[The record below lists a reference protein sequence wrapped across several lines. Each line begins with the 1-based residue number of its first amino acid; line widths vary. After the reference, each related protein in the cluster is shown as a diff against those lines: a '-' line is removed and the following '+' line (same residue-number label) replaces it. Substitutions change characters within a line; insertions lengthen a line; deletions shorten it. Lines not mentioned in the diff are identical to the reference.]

1 MADQDAESRSELRDR
16 IVKLRRCRE
25 ERKTASGRRPRRT
38 LCKSD
43 RAEILR
49 KTGSRC
55 HFCGGEIRGV
65 WDADHVLAHS
75 AGGRHSVDNYL
86 PAHRTCNNYRWDYL
100 AEEFEL
106 IVKLGIWIRTE
117 IEYGTRIGRTIES
130 AFSKHESR
138 ATARRRR
145 RSNAA

>member
-1 MADQDAESRSELRDR
+1 MADRDAESRSELRDR
-16 IVKLRRCRE
+16 IVKLRRSRE
-25 ERKTASGRRPRRT
+25 ERKAASGRRPRRT
-38 LCKSD
+38 LRKSE
-43 RAEILR
+43 RAEILK

-55 HFCGGEIRGV
+55 HLCGDEIRGA

-75 AGGRHSVDNYL
+75 AGGHHSVDNYL

-117 IEYGTRIGRTIES
+117 IEYGTRIGRMIES
-130 AFSKHESR
+130 VFSKHESR
-138 ATARRRR
+138 VTARRRR